1 MKNHKHDPY
10 DGLIRDLEAERI
22 LEELFGDEPDNL
34 TDPRD
39 PDRPDDRTIMDRFTE
54 SPATMIMWLVRASY
68 AINVAYL
75 IWEGEANPWEV
86 LFGSLL
92 LIIVTFPAL
101 VILLF
106 FLLLALL
113 VIGPSDFHQY

>member
-10 DGLIRDLEAERI
+10 DGLIRDLEMERI
-22 LEELFGDEPDNL
+22 QEELFGDEPDNL

-75 IWEGEANPWEV
+75 IWAGSTNLSEIV
-86 LFGSLL
+86 FGSLL
-92 LIIVTFPAL
+92 LIIVTF
-101 VILLF
+101 I
-106 FLLLALL
+106 
-113 VIGPSDFHQY
+113 IG

>member
-1 MKNHKHDPY
+1 
-10 DGLIRDLEAERI
+10 
-22 LEELFGDEPDNL
+22 
-34 TDPRD
+34 
-39 PDRPDDRTIMDRFTE
+39 MDRFTE

-75 IWEGEANPWEV
+75 IWAGSTNLSEIV
-86 LFGSLL
+86 FGSLL

-106 FLLLALL
+106 FLLLVL
-113 VIGPSDFHQY
+113 VVIDPPNFGKY